1 MEDVKKSRI
10 WGLHFALSALP
21 AILAEKVEDQLD
33 PAGWAEAMNEQDQA
47 EKEKKMKKMM
57 EMSSSKMT
65 SSEAM
70 GQRIA
75 ELFDE
80 LLEAGHFSD
89 NL

>member
-1 MEDVKKSRI
+1 MNKSRV
-10 WGLHFALSALP
+10 WGLHFVLTALP
-21 AILAEKVEDQLD
+21 AILAETEDDQLD
-33 PAGWAEAMNEQDQA
+33 PADWCEAMNEQDQA

>member
-1 MEDVKKSRI
+1 
-10 WGLHFALSALP
+10 
-21 AILAEKVEDQLD
+21 
-33 PAGWAEAMNEQDQA
+33 
-47 EKEKKMKKMM
+47 
-57 EMSSSKMT
+57 MT